1 MRYDPEVISENIKK
15 AGKIKK
21 VLVGVLYV
29 LLIPTILFSV
39 FLMCVELG
47 NSQEVPSFFNMDI
60 YIVVS
65 ESMAPKINKNDIIL
79 VKKGFTNE
87 QYKPGNVITY
97 IRSDGELITHRI
109 EEVTKS
115 GLVNAYV
122 TKGDNNKEP
131 DDFLVM
137 YDQIVGKVVY
147 VMPKLGSFVNLL
159 KNKLFFAGCII
170 FLVFVVIYDRYNK
183 NKILQRKKTREKYN
197 KKSDFYF

>member
-1 MRYDPEVISENIKK
+1 MTNIR
-15 AGKIKK
+15 
-21 VLVGVLYV
+21 
-29 LLIPTILFSV
+29 F
-39 FLMCVELG
+39 
-47 NSQEVPSFFNMDI
+47 
-60 YIVVS
+60 
-65 ESMAPKINKNDIIL
+65 
-79 VKKGFTNE
+79 
-87 QYKPGNVITY
+87 GNVITY

-122 TKGDNNKEP
+122 TKGDNNTET
-131 DDFLVM
+131 DEFLVT

-159 KNKLFFAGCII
+159 KNKLFFASCII